1 MVDQRLERDSRERA
15 RARESANI
23 KELNTY
29 FRLIFAQILQQ
40 ENLVRL
46 LSGSGATI
54 DRNDCARDKTSRI
67 RSQKHRHGSDIVG
80 IADPADW
87 NMLL

>member
-1 MVDQRLERDSRERA
+1 MVDQRLDRDSRERA
-15 RARESANI
+15 RARESAHI

-29 FRLIFAQILQQ
+29 FSLIFAQTLQQ
-40 ENLVRL
+40 ENLIRL
-46 LSGSGATI
+46 LSGCGAAI
-54 DRNDCARDKTSRI
+54 DRNDCARNKTSRI

-80 IADPADW
+80 ITDPADW